1 MLRGA
6 VTNYAD
12 PERVDLRDDS
22 RALQIWGFPVIFA
35 QRLRLRF
42 TDPANPHAERPP
54 ASAGAPLNILGHQ
67 RELSNPTLTAGV
79 APNVDTLYSLAF
91 VDLDSGTFELRLPDF
106 GSRYYSVQIGEADS
120 TTNTV
125 VGQRTHGSRIP
136 PITLFR
142 QTIAPAEVVDGWIA
156 CRSRFVM
163 IAIRILVDPSRV
175 GDMNT
180 VNGLQSHIILS
191 GPPTP
196 PTARA
201 DLALSTVD
209 RSDELRRPVEFL
221 AALDHATV
229 NLADSDVPSWVRR
242 THRRLVDALENTV
255 ERRTAERDIADGL
268 RTGLEDIAAQV
279 KSIGRLVNGWAV
291 NDAGA
296 DFGADQLLRAAVA
309 YSQIYINPAVE
320 ASYPVCE
327 QDEEGRQLNG
337 SNNYAITFRVGHFPP
352 ADYFWS
358 MTVYHAQG
366 LLYANELDRYAITDR
381 TQDLKHDKDGSL
393 TVLVRTSCPTIGTAT
408 NWLPCPPGDFR
419 LMLRLYGPTQ
429 NSRWCPPPVVR
440 LM

>member
-1 MLRGA
+1 M
-6 VTNYAD
+6 
-12 PERVDLRDDS
+12 PIEIESERRDLRDAAS
-22 RALQIWGFPVIFA
+22 ALQVWGFPVIFA

-42 TDPANPHAERPP
+42 TDPSSPHAQRPST
-54 ASAGAPLNILGHQ
+54 SAGAPLNCLGHQ

-106 GSRYYSVQIGEADS
+106 GDRCYSVQIGEADS
-120 TTNTV
+120 STNTV

-142 QTIAPAEVVDGWIA
+142 QTPAPAEVADGRIA

-163 IAIRILVDPSRV
+163 IAIRILVDPSQ
-175 GDMNT
+175 GADMNA
-180 VNGLQSHIILS
+180 VNDLQNQIVLT

-201 DLALSTVD
+201 DLALSAVA
-209 RSDELRRPVEFL
+209 RSDELRRPLDFL
-221 AALDHATV
+221 AALDHATG
-229 NLADSDVPSWVRR
+229 NLADSDVPTWVRHA
-242 THRRLVDALENTV
+242 HRRLVDALDDPV
-255 ERRTAERDIADGL
+255 ERRDAERDIADGL
-268 RTGLEDIAAQV
+268 GEGLEAIAAQV
-279 KSIGRLVNGWAV
+279 KSMGRIVNGWAI

-296 DFGADQLLRAAVA
+296 DFGADHLLRATVA
-309 YSQIYINPAVE
+309 WSQIYINPAAE
-320 ASYPVCE
+320 ALYPVCE
-327 QDEEGRQLNG
+327 QDDEGLQLTG

-381 TQDLKHDKDGSL
+381 TPDLKHNEDGSL
-393 TVLVRTSCPTIGTAT
+393 TVLVRNGCPTTGTAA

-419 LMLRLYGPTQ
+419 LMLRLYGPTP
-429 NSRWCPPPVVR
+429 NSCWSPPPVVR
-440 LM
+440 LR